1 MAYKRGE
8 LKGVLPRRLGDMVT
22 IDRKYDLA
30 ISNSCSY
37 LNHIVVDTL
46 QEGENCSHYLKMHS
60 IVGPANFL
68 FTKIFSTEPR
78 NFKVPEGSQRL
89 FDLI

>member
-1 MAYKRGE
+1 
-8 LKGVLPRRLGDMVT
+8 MVT

-46 QEGENCSHYLKMHS
+46 QEGENCSHYLKKNM
-60 IVGPANFL
+60 IAGQANFL
-68 FTKIFSTEPR
+68 FTKIFSSEPTR
-78 NFKVPEGSQRL
+78 NFKAPEGSQRL